1 MAGLLCKDWLLLR
14 RQLWYYALLLGLYL
28 TLTAAGVLDASFL
41 CGLAVLYGT
50 LLPTTCFSYDEA
62 VHWERYAAATPA
74 GRRGTVDGKYLLAL
88 LLAALSGGIS
98 LFLTALMEGPES
110 ALSLAVLVC
119 TGLALAVNAVN
130 LPLLLLLGVSRSRA
144 ALYFVFILFFGGGM
158 ALLLLFQRGLLPP
171 PTPGLAAAL
180 PWLVGIYQE
189 YSRDPVVL
197 RFADMILAVVCA
209 VLALY
214 FAASFAF
221 RHPRPRLCLF
231 FSLMGIVLNLEA
243 LANGQSLFFTALTA
257 AAVLVLLAQSWA
269 LLRTCF
275 GPAWPECL
283 LEDRMP
289 SGALERAEGDN
300 APGGA
305 GVENH
310 HREDD

>member
-28 TLTAAGVLDASFL
+28 ALTAAGVLDASFL

-110 ALSLAVLVC
+110 ALALAVLVC

-171 PTPGLAAAL
+171 PTPGLAAARTQY
-180 PWLVGIYQE
+180 PE
-189 YSRDPVVL
+189 
-197 RFADMILAVVCA
+197 
-209 VLALY
+209 
-214 FAASFAF
+214 
-221 RHPRPRLCLF
+221 
-231 FSLMGIVLNLEA
+231 
-243 LANGQSLFFTALTA
+243 A
-257 AAVLVLLAQSWA
+257 AAGYDGLQ
-269 LLRTCF
+269 
-275 GPAWPECL
+275 
-283 LEDRMP
+283 LE
-289 SGALERAEGDN
+289 LEFDEG
-300 APGGA
+300 
-305 GVENH
+305 
-310 HREDD
+310 

>member
-1 MAGLLCKDWLLLR
+1 MAGLLYKDWLLLR

-28 TLTAAGVLDASFL
+28 ALTAAGVLDASFL

-88 LLAALSGGIS
+88 
-98 LFLTALMEGPES
+98 F
-110 ALSLAVLVC
+110 C

-180 PWLVGIYQE
+180 PWLVT
-189 YSRDPVVL
+189 VL
-197 RFADMILAVVCA
+197 CA
-209 VLALY
+209 AAY
-214 FAASFAF
+214 AASWCIA
-221 RHPRPRLCLF
+221 RKIYCKKEL
-231 FSLMGIVLNLEA
+231 
-243 LANGQSLFFTALTA
+243 
-257 AAVLVLLAQSWA
+257 
-269 LLRTCF
+269 
-275 GPAWPECL
+275 
-283 LEDRMP
+283 
-289 SGALERAEGDN
+289 
-300 APGGA
+300 
-305 GVENH
+305 
-310 HREDD
+310 

>member
-1 MAGLLCKDWLLLR
+1 MAGLLYKDWLLLR

-28 TLTAAGVLDASFL
+28 ALTAAGVLDASFL

-130 LPLLLLLGVSRSRA
+130 LPLLLLV
-144 ALYFVFILFFGGGM
+144 
-158 ALLLLFQRGLLPP
+158 QRGLLPP

-180 PWLVGIYQE
+180 PWLVT
-189 YSRDPVVL
+189 VL
-197 RFADMILAVVCA
+197 CA
-209 VLALY
+209 AAY
-214 FAASFAF
+214 AASWCIA
-221 RHPRPRLCLF
+221 RKIYCKKEL
-231 FSLMGIVLNLEA
+231 
-243 LANGQSLFFTALTA
+243 
-257 AAVLVLLAQSWA
+257 
-269 LLRTCF
+269 
-275 GPAWPECL
+275 
-283 LEDRMP
+283 
-289 SGALERAEGDN
+289 
-300 APGGA
+300 
-305 GVENH
+305 
-310 HREDD
+310 

>member
-1 MAGLLCKDWLLLR
+1 MAGLLYKDWLLLR

-28 TLTAAGVLDASFL
+28 ALTAAGVLDASFL

-171 PTPGLAAAL
+171 PP
-180 PWLVGIYQE
+180 
-189 YSRDPVVL
+189 
-197 RFADMILAVVCA
+197 
-209 VLALY
+209 
-214 FAASFAF
+214 
-221 RHPRPRLCLF
+221 
-231 FSLMGIVLNLEA
+231 
-243 LANGQSLFFTALTA
+243 
-257 AAVLVLLAQSWA
+257 
-269 LLRTCF
+269 
-275 GPAWPECL
+275 PAWPPPC
-283 LEDRMP
+283 
-289 SGALERAEGDN
+289 
-300 APGGA
+300 PGW
-305 GVENH
+305 
-310 HREDD
+310 

>member
-180 PWLVGIYQE
+180 PWLVT
-189 YSRDPVVL
+189 VL
-197 RFADMILAVVCA
+197 CA
-209 VLALY
+209 AAY
-214 FAASFAF
+214 AASWCIA
-221 RHPRPRLCLF
+221 RKIYCKKGTVGAWPVPARRVCHAAAGRGTAGGRQGTPPVSLCLSRIQKRPRREFPPGTF
-231 FSLMGIVLNLEA
+231 FAGLR
-243 LANGQSLFFTALTA
+243 A
-257 AAVLVLLAQSWA
+257 A
-269 LLRTCF
+269 R
-275 GPAWPECL
+275 
-283 LEDRMP
+283 
-289 SGALERAEGDN
+289 
-300 APGGA
+300 
-305 GVENH
+305 
-310 HREDD
+310 

>member
-28 TLTAAGVLDASFL
+28 ALTAAGVLDASFL

-98 LFLTALMEGPES
+98 LFLTVLMEGPES
-110 ALSLAVLVC
+110 ALALAVLVC

-171 PTPGLAAAL
+171 PPQGLAAAL
-180 PWLVGIYQE
+180 PWLVT
-189 YSRDPVVL
+189 VL
-197 RFADMILAVVCA
+197 
-209 VLALY
+209 
-214 FAASFAF
+214 
-221 RHPRPRLCLF
+221 
-231 FSLMGIVLNLEA
+231 
-243 LANGQSLFFTALTA
+243 
-257 AAVLVLLAQSWA
+257 
-269 LLRTCF
+269 
-275 GPAWPECL
+275 
-283 LEDRMP
+283 
-289 SGALERAEGDN
+289 
-300 APGGA
+300 
-305 GVENH
+305 
-310 HREDD
+310 

>member
-98 LFLTALMEGPES
+98 LFLT
-110 ALSLAVLVC
+110 V
-119 TGLALAVNAVN
+119 LALAVNAVN

-180 PWLVGIYQE
+180 PWLVT
-189 YSRDPVVL
+189 VL
-197 RFADMILAVVCA
+197 CA
-209 VLALY
+209 AAY
-214 FAASFAF
+214 AASWCIA
-221 RHPRPRLCLF
+221 RKIYCKKEL
-231 FSLMGIVLNLEA
+231 
-243 LANGQSLFFTALTA
+243 
-257 AAVLVLLAQSWA
+257 
-269 LLRTCF
+269 
-275 GPAWPECL
+275 
-283 LEDRMP
+283 
-289 SGALERAEGDN
+289 
-300 APGGA
+300 
-305 GVENH
+305 
-310 HREDD
+310 

>member
-1 MAGLLCKDWLLLR
+1 MAGLLYKDWLLLR

-28 TLTAAGVLDASFL
+28 ALTAAGVLDASFL

-98 LFLTALMEGPES
+98 LFLTAQMEGPES
-110 ALSLAVLVC
+110 A
-119 TGLALAVNAVN
+119 LALAVNAVN

-180 PWLVGIYQE
+180 PWLVT
-189 YSRDPVVL
+189 VL
-197 RFADMILAVVCA
+197 CA
-209 VLALY
+209 AAY
-214 FAASFAF
+214 AASWCIA
-221 RHPRPRLCLF
+221 RKIYCKKEL
-231 FSLMGIVLNLEA
+231 
-243 LANGQSLFFTALTA
+243 
-257 AAVLVLLAQSWA
+257 
-269 LLRTCF
+269 
-275 GPAWPECL
+275 
-283 LEDRMP
+283 
-289 SGALERAEGDN
+289 
-300 APGGA
+300 
-305 GVENH
+305 
-310 HREDD
+310 

>member
-28 TLTAAGVLDASFL
+28 ALTAAGVLDASFL

-98 LFLTALMEGPES
+98 LFLTALMEGP
-110 ALSLAVLVC
+110 
-119 TGLALAVNAVN
+119 
-130 LPLLLLLGVSRSRA
+130 A

-180 PWLVGIYQE
+180 PWLVT
-189 YSRDPVVL
+189 VL
-197 RFADMILAVVCA
+197 CA
-209 VLALY
+209 AAY
-214 FAASFAF
+214 AASWCIA
-221 RHPRPRLCLF
+221 RKIYCKKEL
-231 FSLMGIVLNLEA
+231 
-243 LANGQSLFFTALTA
+243 
-257 AAVLVLLAQSWA
+257 
-269 LLRTCF
+269 
-275 GPAWPECL
+275 
-283 LEDRMP
+283 
-289 SGALERAEGDN
+289 
-300 APGGA
+300 
-305 GVENH
+305 
-310 HREDD
+310 

>member
-1 MAGLLCKDWLLLR
+1 MAGLLYKDWLLLR

-144 ALYFVFILFFGGGM
+144 ALYFVFILFFGVMVGANAAGGAVNKLAQIIAEQVVKKLPQQ
-158 ALLLLFQRGLLPP
+158 ALTKGVIYPLVKKV
-171 PTPGLAAAL
+171 AAQLGVSMTKKMFAGGVAK
-180 PWLVGIYQE
+180 LVPAIG
-189 YSRDPVVL
+189 
-197 RFADMILAVVCA
+197 A
-209 VLALY
+209 VLAGGFTLAT
-214 FAASFAF
+214 FAPMSYKLKN
-221 RHPRPRLCLF
+221 H
-231 FSLMGIVLNLEA
+231 
-243 LANGQSLFFTALTA
+243 LAGSPLT
-257 AAVLVLLAQSWA
+257 
-269 LLRTCF
+269 TTEPD
-275 GPAWPECL
+275 PAPQAPDEPL
-283 LEDRMP
+283 T
-289 SGALERAEGDN
+289 SG
-300 APGGA
+300 
-305 GVENH
+305 
-310 HREDD
+310 

>member
-28 TLTAAGVLDASFL
+28 ALTAAGVLDASFL

-98 LFLTALMEGPES
+98 LCLTVLMEGPES
-110 ALSLAVLVC
+110 ALALAVLVC

-180 PWLVGIYQE
+180 PWLVT
-189 YSRDPVVL
+189 VL
-197 RFADMILAVVCA
+197 CA
-209 VLALY
+209 AAY
-214 FAASFAF
+214 AASWCIA
-221 RHPRPRLCLF
+221 RKIYCKKEL
-231 FSLMGIVLNLEA
+231 
-243 LANGQSLFFTALTA
+243 
-257 AAVLVLLAQSWA
+257 
-269 LLRTCF
+269 
-275 GPAWPECL
+275 
-283 LEDRMP
+283 
-289 SGALERAEGDN
+289 
-300 APGGA
+300 
-305 GVENH
+305 
-310 HREDD
+310 